1 MPESKDDF
9 SRECESDNNDNND
22 NNDNDESKKPFNC

>member
-22 NNDNDESKKPFNC
+22 NDESKKPFNCL

>member
-22 NNDNDESKKPFNC
+22 NDESEKPFNCL